1 MLTTELGLERKYDYL
16 SKRFE
21 KAFAFLRT
29 ADFSGYQ
36 EPCEIEIDGRDVYA
50 QVQIYD
56 TKEPEDCWFEAHRK
70 YYDIQ
75 YMAEG
80 EEYMGFIPLSRLEED
95 KGYDSQNDLEF
106 FKMPSDYGRIALHEG
121 DFAVVSPD
129 DGHMPR
135 VRLHE
140 PVRVKKVVVKV
151 LV

>member
-1 MLTTELGLERKYDYL
+1 MLTTELGLERKYDYA
-16 SKRFE
+16 SERFE
-21 KAFAFLRT
+21 KAFAFLKT
-29 ADFSGYQ
+29 TDFSQYK
-36 EPCEIEIDGRDVYA
+36 EPCEIPIDGKDVYA

-56 TKEPEDCWFEAHRK
+56 TKDAENCRFEAHRK
-70 YYDIQ
+70 YFDIQ

-95 KGYDSQNDLEF
+95 TGYDRENDLEF
-106 FKMPSDYGRIALHEG
+106 FNNPSDYGCIALHAG

-135 VRLHE
+135 LRLHDS
-140 PVRVKKVVVKV
+140 VRVKKVVVKV